1 MGHYHQYHSH
11 PHQFCVGRGV
21 VREASY
27 LPKVGIGQGDP
38 LSPVLFSFC
47 ISFVLHQLS
56 TKSGL
61 SSYMYAPDLCSIIE
75 GTNLVHSL
83 CKVQDAMNVFAKF
96 SGQVLNLIKRGIV
109 IKGVLTPTERGKI
122 EVTKDIQLLLGIP
135 TNSTVEPLKPTTP
148 TNFSAAR
155 READGQ
161 PIDQLARLAVNQTGT
176 NSLGFLSAA
185 DPALSSGEAHCS
197 EGKQWPNGN
206 AANHRLFGR
215 RFEPRSGED
224 GGGAA
229 DESPPTKIRTADLKF
244 YRQLCY
250 CSTGV

>member
-1 MGHYHQYHSH
+1 MAIKLLCPLGGGEIHGSILAPPAPLPLSLLVCRCCLRQVRNPTQHQCSNVKGITKALVGHYHQYHSH

-21 VREASY
+21 VREVSY

-109 IKGVLTPTERGKI
+109 IKGVVLTPTERGKI

-135 TNSTVEPLKPTTP
+135 IV
-148 TNFSAAR
+148 
-155 READGQ
+155 
-161 PIDQLARLAVNQTGT
+161 
-176 NSLGFLSAA
+176 
-185 DPALSSGEAHCS
+185 
-197 EGKQWPNGN
+197 
-206 AANHRLFGR
+206 
-215 RFEPRSGED
+215 
-224 GGGAA
+224 
-229 DESPPTKIRTADLKF
+229 DL
-244 YRQLCY
+244 
-250 CSTGV
+250 V